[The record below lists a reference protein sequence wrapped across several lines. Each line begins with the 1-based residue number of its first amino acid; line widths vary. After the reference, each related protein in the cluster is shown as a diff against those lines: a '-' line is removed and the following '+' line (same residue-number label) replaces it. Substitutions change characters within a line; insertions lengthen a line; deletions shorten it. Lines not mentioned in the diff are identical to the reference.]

1 MPEVEA
7 KKSLTVKL
15 RPELLNRFNAAVK
28 RQGLKNQFV
37 VEQLVAEYVKKIDNA
52 VSAAAA
58 CDDGFYDEANIRWLE
73 RSLEHAKQGR
83 VIIKTMEELERMA
96 DE

>member
-1 MPEVEA
+1 MPEVET

-37 VEQLVAEYVKKIDNA
+37 VEQLVTEYVTKIDNA
-52 VSAAAA
+52 ATTY
-58 CDDGFYDEANIRWLE
+58 DDGFYDEANIRRLE
-73 RSLEHAKQGR
+73 RSLEHAKQGK
-83 VIIKTMEELERMA
+83 VIVKTMEELERMA

>member
-1 MPEVEA
+1 M
-7 KKSLTVKL
+7 KL

-37 VEQLVAEYVKKIDNA
+37 VEQLVTEYVKKIDNA
-52 VSAAAA
+52 DTAY
-58 CDDGFYDEANIRWLE
+58 DDGFYDEANIRWLE
-73 RSLEHAKQGR
+73 RSLEHAKQGK
-83 VIIKTMEELERMA
+83 VIVKTMEELERMA

>member
-1 MPEVEA
+1 MPEIETR
-7 KKSLTVKL
+7 KSLTVKL

-37 VEQLVAEYVKKIDNA
+37 VEQLVAEYVMKIDNPA
-52 VSAAAA
+52 STAE
-58 CDDGFYDEANIRWLE
+58 DDGFYDEANIRRLE
-73 RSLEHAKQGR
+73 RSLEHAKQGK